1 MVLLVREFGASTPGG
16 GPATGDSI
24 LRGVA
29 ITSRILG
36 DRGRRQA
43 DKLGIDPK
51 RVPPG
56 QYLTERFPV
65 LTVGPNPKYDL
76 KSWDLTVFGEVDNR
90 MRLSWDELMELP
102 QKEVVTDI
110 HCVTRWSKL
119 DTKWRGIPVRDLLAR
134 AGIKDGA
141 THLMAY
147 SDGGY
152 TTNMPLEVALD
163 DDVLLAH
170 TYDGKPLEPDHG
182 APLRLLVPKRYFWKS
197 AKFVRKLELMT
208 EDRMGFWELNGYHN
222 DADPWQEQRHWF

>member
-1 MVLLVREFGASTPGG
+1 M
-16 GPATGDSI
+16 
-24 LRGVA
+24 
-29 ITSRILG
+29 LG
-36 DRGRRQA
+36 QRGRRQA
-43 DKLGIDPK
+43 EKLGIDPA

-65 LTVGPNPKYDL
+65 LTVGPNPKFDL
-76 KSWDLTVFGEVDNR
+76 NTWDFSVFGEVED
-90 MRLSWDELMELP
+90 RLKLTWDELMALP
-102 QKEVVTDI
+102 QRDVVTDI

-119 DTKWRGIPVRDLLAR
+119 DTAWRGVPMSEILAR
-134 AGIKDGA
+134 AGVKEGA

-197 AKFVRKLELMT
+197 AKFLRKIELMN